1 MPAILDDR
9 HVDVDDVAVLEG
21 LAVIGN
27 AVTDHVVHGGADG
40 FRERNPARRAAIAQT
55 GGDSMLLVD
64 DMVVTDAVQF
74 LGGDPRLDV
83 LADHFQDFGGQFAR
97 FAHFGDLFGGFDD
110 YIHDT

>member
-1 MPAILDDR
+1 
-9 HVDVDDVAVLEG
+9 
-21 LAVIGN
+21 
-27 AVTDHVVHGGADG
+27 
-40 FRERNPARRAAIAQT
+40 
-55 GGDSMLLVD
+55 MLLVD